1 MPDDGELCLR
11 RNLGNDAN
19 ITLVVKDN
27 VKAALSNSPLFVGV
41 LDAAVQMALEA
52 ATIRSYAPETDIF
65 HEDDPGEAVYLITE
79 GRVKVSRA
87 NLEGRERIFTI
98 LTPPEVLGEMAVINH
113 SPRTAT
119 AHCLDRVTTV
129 VLYRDDLRAIMER
142 HPGVLWNLAGILV
155 KRLADM
161 NREVEMLSF
170 SSTAACVAYAL
181 QSLHL
186 RGAFKPGR
194 EGLPTLEFTHQDLAN
209 RTGNS
214 RETITRVLKDLER
227 DGIIKTRPGMIA
239 LLKPA
244 ALEDVIYGLRE
255 QDE

>member
-1 MPDDGELCLR
+1 VDG
-11 RNLGNDAN
+11 
-19 ITLVVKDN
+19 VVKDN
-27 VKAALSNSPLFVGV
+27 VKAALQASPLFSGV
-41 LDAAVQMALEA
+41 QGAAVQMALEA
-52 ATIRSYAPETDIF
+52 ATVRTYAAENDIF

-98 LTPPEVLGEMAVINH
+98 LTPPEVLGEMAVINGK
-113 SPRTAT
+113 PRTAT
-119 AHCLDRVTTV
+119 AHCLDRVTTIV
-129 VLYRDDLRAIMER
+129 IYRDDLRAIMDR
-142 HPGVLWNLAGILV
+142 HPTVLWNLAGVLT

-181 QSLHL
+181 QSLYL
-186 RGAFKPGR
+186 RGAFKAGKDN
-194 EGLPTLEFTHQDLAN
+194 LPTLEFTHQDLAN

-214 RETITRVLKDLER
+214 RETITRVLKDLEK

-239 LLKPA
+239 LLNPS

>member
-1 MPDDGELCLR
+1 
-11 RNLGNDAN
+11 
-19 ITLVVKDN
+19 VVRDF
-27 VKAALSNSPLFVGV
+27 VRTSLSNSPLFVGV
-41 LDAAVQMALEA
+41 PDAAVRMALEA
-52 ATIRSYAPETDIF
+52 ATVRTYAAESDIF
-65 HEDDPGEAVYLITE
+65 REDDPGEAVYLITD

-98 LTPPEVLGEMAVINH
+98 LTPPEVLGEMAVINGK
-113 SPRTAT
+113 PRTAT
-119 AHCLDRVTTV
+119 AYCLDNVTTV
-129 VLYRDDLRAIMER
+129 VMYRDDLRAIMER
-142 HPGVLWNLAGILV
+142 HPGVLWNLAGVLAR
-155 KRLADM
+155 RLGDM

-181 QSLHL
+181 QSLFL
-186 RGAFKPGR
+186 RGAFKQGKDN
-194 EGLPTLEFTHQDLAN
+194 LPTLEFTHQDLAN

-239 LLKPA
+239 LLNPN

>member
-1 MPDDGELCLR
+1 
-11 RNLGNDAN
+11 
-19 ITLVVKDN
+19 VVRDF
-27 VKAALSNSPLFVGV
+27 VRTALSNSPLFVGV
-41 LDAAVQMALEA
+41 PDAAVRMALEA
-52 ATIRSYAPETDIF
+52 ASTRTYVSDSDIF
-65 HEDDPGEAVYLITE
+65 REDDPGEAVYLITE

-98 LTPPEVLGEMAVINH
+98 LTPPEVLGEMAVINGK
-113 SPRTAT
+113 PRTAT
-119 AHCLDRVTTV
+119 AYCLDNVTTV

-142 HPGVLWNLAGILV
+142 HPGVLWNLAGVLAR
-155 KRLADM
+155 RLGDM

-186 RGAFKPGR
+186 RGAFKLGR
-194 EGLPTLEFTHQDLAN
+194 DSLPTLEFTHQDLAN

-227 DGIIKTRPGMIA
+227 DGIIRTRPGMIA
-239 LLKPA
+239 LLNPD
-244 ALEDVIYGLRE
+244 ALEDVIYGLRD

>member
-1 MPDDGELCLR
+1 
-11 RNLGNDAN
+11 
-19 ITLVVKDN
+19 VVKDF
-27 VKAALSNSPLFVGV
+27 VRTALSQSPLFVGV
-41 LDAAVQMALEA
+41 LDAAIQMALEA
-52 ATIRSYAPETDIF
+52 ATVRSYAAESDIF

-79 GRVKVSRA
+79 GRIKVSRA

-98 LTPPEVLGEMAVINH
+98 LTPPEVLGEMAVING

-119 AHCLDRVTTV
+119 AHCLDNVTTV

-142 HPGVLWNLAGILV
+142 HPGVLWNLSSVLV
-155 KRLADM
+155 RRLGDM

-170 SSTAACVAYAL
+170 SSTASCVAYAL

-194 EGLPTLEFTHQDLAN
+194 DNMPTLEFTHQDLAN

-227 DGIIKTRPGMIA
+227 DGIIKTRPGMIS
-239 LLKPA
+239 LLNPD
-244 ALEDVIYGLRE
+244 ALEGVIYGLRE